1 MHIVNDQYC
10 YLSAARMKN
19 RDGKPELQIILSFN
33 KFDEAVESY
42 KTHWQIETCFKS
54 LKSSGFNVEDTHL
67 ADIQRIERLFAVL
80 TIAFLWAYLVGI
92 FKDQFIKPIRTLNN
106 GRRAFSFFKYGLDTI
121 SSILLNPDRQTDID
135 IFKILSCT

>member
-1 MHIVNDQYC
+1 MVTDFKTTDKDSDLFDTLLTHFGQTINLAQIKF
-10 YLSAARMKN
+10 LSK
-19 RDGKPELQIILSFN
+19 I
-33 KFDEAVESY
+33 
-42 KTHWQIETCFKS
+42 FKS

-67 ADIQRIERLFAVL
+67 ADILRIERLFAVL
-80 TIAFLWAYLVGI
+80 TIAFLSAYLVGI

-106 GRRAFSFFKYGLDTI
+106 GRKAFSFFKHGLDTI

>member
-1 MHIVNDQYC
+1 MVTDFKTTDKDSDFFDTMLAHFGQTINLAQIKF
-10 YLSAARMKN
+10 LSK
-19 RDGKPELQIILSFN
+19 I
-33 KFDEAVESY
+33 
-42 KTHWQIETCFKS
+42 FKS

-67 ADIQRIERLFAVL
+67 ADIQRIERLFAVF

-106 GRRAFSFFKYGLDTI
+106 GRKAFSFFKYGLDTI
-121 SSILLNPDRQTDID
+121 SSTLLNLDRQTDID